1 MNDLIIYSS
10 TDGQTKKICE
20 TIKDNLPSN
29 DKIKIISLNEASDI
43 NLENSK
49 KIIIGASIRYGRHS
63 RKVENFVIKNKKILQ
78 ERKTAFFSVNVVARK
93 NEKSTPETNPYVINF
108 LAKTK
113 WNPNKVAVFAGKVDY
128 PNYNFINKNVIRFI
142 MMITKGPTNTK
153 NSYEF
158 TNWDMV
164 KKFALELKLL

>member
-20 TIKDNLPSN
+20 AIKDNLPSN

-78 ERKTAFFSVNVVARK
+78 EK
-93 NEKSTPETNPYVINF
+93 
-108 LAKTK
+108 
-113 WNPNKVAVFAGKVDY
+113 
-128 PNYNFINKNVIRFI
+128 
-142 MMITKGPTNTK
+142 
-153 NSYEF
+153 
-158 TNWDMV
+158 
-164 KKFALELKLL
+164 KLLFFL